1 MRDVERDA
9 AVSAIAARPEGEPH
23 LTFQTLLADTLHEMA
38 VDEEGIGS
46 EPDAVST
53 LCDDAVAALRAAG
66 TTPLSRPF
74 HHAYLTPIGTPTLPS
89 RPTRLDVLY

>member
-1 MRDVERDA
+1 
-9 AVSAIAARPEGEPH
+9 
-23 LTFQTLLADTLHEMA
+23 MA
-38 VDEEGIGS
+38 VDEATVEP

-53 LCDDAVAALRAAG
+53 LCEDAVAALRAAG
-66 TTPLSRPF
+66 AAPLSQPF